1 MSLLAVDI
9 GNTSTTVGFFADERR
24 TAESTGMLQHRFDIP
39 TRTLTHRALTRE
51 TLDAPL
57 TALALATL
65 GKPEKIG
72 IASVVTWASDELIV
86 VLHEI
91 YPEATILVVTSSN
104 IPLRI
109 QYPHPEELGTDRLL
123 GALAA
128 YRLFGLPERR
138 PCIVIDLGTAT
149 TYDCITGDGVFLGG
163 AIAPGLELG
172 AEALAHRASQLPSI
186 ELSFPES
193 VIGQS
198 TVESMQ
204 SGVLYGG
211 MAAIEGMI
219 ERLRAAAFPDERPIV
234 IATGGLSRLV
244 EGHTDAITHVDP
256 ALVLEG
262 ICLSARVASEL
273 SSEIPVEQEAL
284 ATKIQ
289 L

>member
-9 GNTSTTVGFFADERR
+9 GNTSTTVGFFVDDRS
-24 TAESTGMLQHRFDIP
+24 STHEAGTLRHRFDIP

-51 TLDAPL
+51 TLDGPL
-57 TALALATL
+57 TTL
-65 GKPEKIG
+65 GKPETIA
-72 IASVVTWASDELIV
+72 IASVVPWASDEMIV

-91 YPEATILVVTSSN
+91 YPEAKILVVASAN
-104 IPLRI
+104 IPLTI

-128 YRLFGLPERR
+128 YRLFGQPEQR

-149 TYDCITGDGVFLGG
+149 TYDCITRDGVFLGG
-163 AIAPGLELG
+163 AIAPGLELS
-172 AEALAHRASQLPSI
+172 AEALTHRASQLPLI

-204 SGVLYGG
+204 SGILYGG

-219 ERLRAAAFPDERPIV
+219 DRLRKAAFPDERPIV
-234 IATGGLSRLV
+234 VATGGLSRLV
-244 EGHTDAITHVDP
+244 EGHTDAVTHVDP

-262 ICLSARVASEL
+262 ICLSARIASEL
-273 SSEIPVEQEAL
+273 TTELAVEHEAF
-284 ATKIQ
+284 ATKN
-289 L
+289 